1 MNSTPKSANAPNIS
15 STQSLAALPHNELIQ
30 KMQQAETYVHYQE
43 FLLQTK
49 QQEIIQLQQKLEE
62 ANKELQNKP
71 AIVSGGTSD
80 SNGEIEEM
88 KVKLQ
93 QAADYI
99 QYQTDQISD
108 LTVDLEQTR
117 NQLTEQGKLLVE
129 KENVILKLKQNS
141 TGVVA
146 TPIPAPEIA
155 SFEEKLA
162 QAAEYIKYQE
172 ELIQSKD
179 DEILN
184 LKQVQDMKLAE
195 IKRLELLVSQK
206 EAEKSR
212 LATAVASPEEKNEI
226 NKLKL
231 QLEQAAEYV
240 NYQTDQ
246 LNEQK
251 EQIDQLLSQLAA
263 AQAESN
269 TVKIQLSE
277 KEKMIVGLQK
287 QASSVS
293 PDLMKK
299 IETLKSKVREIE
311 NWGKS
316 ITDTTADINDL
327 FSSV

>member
-1 MNSTPKSANAPNIS
+1 MNSTPKSANAPNVS

-71 AIVSGGTSD
+71 AIVSGTSD

-99 QYQTDQISD
+99 QYQTDQIND

-117 NQLTEQGKLLVE
+117 NKLTEQGKLLAE
-129 KENVILKLKQNS
+129 KDSVILKLKQNS

-146 TPIPAPEIA
+146 PLPAAEIA

-172 ELIQSKD
+172 ELIQTKD

-246 LNEQK
+246 LNEHK

-263 AQAESN
+263 AQAENN

-277 KEKMIVGLQK
+277 KEKTIAGLQK

-316 ITDTTADINDL
+316 ITDTTVDISDL